1 MTIQFDE
8 PMISDIPAPDME
20 QVTRAFPKLKPIKVP
35 ASGAAQPLPTT
46 GPIVSWHKTGQDNVA
61 PELRE
66 QVQQYRHW
74 LVQQSHAASDA
85 QERAEYELNASRVVQ
100 VHGKEVATF
109 APFRPDLSAL
119 QTFTTPQLVTICTL
133 ILAWTVGVAY
143 FQLAMLTATIAAITV
158 VYAFNLV
165 LNSIMAAKSFQ
176 HSSEEHIDDAIV
188 HALKDADWPSY
199 TILCPL
205 YKEAAVVPQFVKA
218 MQALDYPADKLQ
230 ILFLTEVDD
239 LETRNA
245 IRALALPAHF
255 EIITVPEG
263 KPRTKPRACN
273 YGLIQAT
280 GSYVVIFDAEDVPD
294 TLQLKKTILT
304 FANHGPDVACVQ
316 AKLNFYN
323 ISQNVLTRW
332 FTAEYSLWFDLVLPG
347 LQQVGFSI
355 PLGGTSNHFRTKA
368 LRALGGWDAYNVTE
382 DCDLGLRLTRYQF
395 KTVVLDSTTYEE
407 ANSQVKNWLR
417 QRSRWIKGYMQTYLV
432 HMRNP
437 LRYFQEGRQNDL
449 CSFHVVVA
457 SGVGV
462 LFLNPLM
469 WLLLAIYVAFG
480 PLVTPTYHV
489 LFPAPVLY
497 TGAMCLIFGN
507 FFYIYLYLLACMR
520 RKQYTLMLWAL
531 LIPIY
536 WAMISVAGFI
546 ALYEL
551 LVKPHYWQKTVHG
564 LHLQGKNAVASV
576 TTPSVVQEEETIA
589 QTVMQKT
596 ISNIADV
603 PSVAHT
609 LKALTTLPMP
619 AISVKQQQAR
629 RKAERSRVR
638 DLWFVATLIVA
649 CVTSIAACVYFFQQH
664 QILLYGDAYSH
675 MRIARSVFDSA
686 TPGVAQLG
694 GVWLPLPHLL
704 MLPFIWNN
712 YLWTSGLA
720 GSFVSMGSYIATA
733 AYLYLSVR
741 RLTKNGCISFLGT
754 LLFLFNPNILY
765 LQSTPLS
772 ELVCVWT
779 LTMASYYF
787 LVWTQEDKPHYLIL
801 AAAATFLATLARYDG
816 WALFVMLVVLV
827 GVIGIAKRKKLAE
840 IQGNLII
847 FGVLGGLGIVL
858 WLIWNKL
865 IFGDPLFFQHSVFS
879 SQGFQQQFLQNGT
892 LYAYHNALIALKT
905 YTFDAMET
913 FGPVLF
919 IAAIAAFFLFFVR
932 RRISVDLLAALA
944 FVAPFGLY
952 VLSIYGGQAI
962 VWVPGVVPA
971 NAAVQLFNVRYG
983 SEMVAPAALF
993 LTVLVAR
1000 GYALLHT
1007 RLKLIGQLAFVGI
1020 ILAQTLFVATNGII
1034 SLQDGQFGLSCT
1046 QTHVVNAYLIQ
1057 HYAGGKILEDV
1068 TAGDYN
1074 EPETGIDFKNVIY
1087 DGSNTLWHQALA
1099 NPAGTVDWIIA
1110 VHNDPSDR
1118 VSNHINLTSPTFKA
1132 EFSMVVQEQSGL
1144 TLYHRNGTAP
1154 LPTRPLPANILTD
1167 HRACLIGTSK
1177 GI

>member
-8 PMISDIPAPDME
+8 AFLSDIPSSAIDA
-20 QVTRAFPKLKPIKVP
+20 RAFPETEQ
-35 ASGAAQPLPTT
+35 AQFKSRQLPTT
-46 GPIVSWHKTGQDNVA
+46 GPVLVRHNTERDTLA
-61 PELRE
+61 PELRT
-66 QVQQYRHW
+66 QVQQYRRW
-74 LVQQSHAASDA
+74 LTQQSTIKSDA
-85 QERAEYELNASRVVQ
+85 QERAEYALNASRVVQ
-100 VHGKEVATF
+100 VNGKEVATF
-109 APFRPDLSAL
+109 APFRPELSAL
-119 QTFTTPQLVTICTL
+119 QTFTTPQLVMLCAL
-133 ILAWTVGVAY
+133 ILVWTLGVAY
-143 FQLAMLTATIAAITV
+143 FRLTMLMATIAAITM

-165 LNSIMAAKSFQ
+165 LNSIMAFKSFQ
-176 HSSEEHIDDAIV
+176 HSPEQQIDDAVV
-188 HALKDADWPSY
+188 HALRDTEWPSY

-218 MQALDYPADKLQ
+218 MQALDYPTDKLQ

-239 LETRNA
+239 VETRNA
-245 IRALALPAHF
+245 IRALSLPAHF
-255 EIITVPEG
+255 EIITVPDG

-280 GSYVVIFDAEDVPD
+280 GTYVVIFDAEDMPD
-294 TLQLKKTILT
+294 TLQLKKTVLT
-304 FANHGPDVACVQ
+304 FANNGPEVACVQ

-323 ISQNVLTRW
+323 ISQNLLTRW

-382 DCDLGLRLTRYQF
+382 DCDLGLRLTRYRF
-395 KTVVLDSTTYEE
+395 KTVVLNSTTYEE

-437 LRYFQEGRQNDL
+437 LRYFQEGRQHDL
-449 CSFHVVVA
+449 FSFHAVVA

-469 WLLLAIYVAFG
+469 WLFLAVYIAFG
-480 PLVTPTYHV
+480 PLVTPIYHV

-507 FFYIYLYLLACMR
+507 FFYMYLYLLACMR
-520 RKQYTLMLWAL
+520 RKQYSLMLWTL

-546 ALYEL
+546 ALFEL
-551 LVKPHYWQKTVHG
+551 VVKPHYWQKTVHG
-564 LHLQGKNAVASV
+564 LHLQQKSVAQ
-576 TTPSVVQEEETIA
+576 PAPQQKVVEQEE
-589 QTVMQKT
+589 TVALTTVPTT
-596 ISNIADV
+596 ISNIADI
-603 PSVAHT
+603 PSVAHA
-609 LKALTTLPMP
+609 LKTITTLPMP
-619 AISVKQQQAR
+619 AISVKQQHAR
-629 RKAERSRVR
+629 SEARRSRVR
-638 DLWFVATLIVA
+638 DLWFVATLVTA
-649 CVTSIAACVYFFQQH
+649 CVTSIVACIYFFQKH

-675 MRIARSVFDSA
+675 MRIARSMFDSA

-712 YLWTSGLA
+712 FLWTSGLA
-720 GSFVSMGSYIATA
+720 GSFVSMGSYIASA
-733 AYLYLSVR
+733 AFLYLSAR

-754 LLFLFNPNILY
+754 LLFVFNPNILY

-772 ELVCVWT
+772 ELVCIWT

-787 LVWTQEDKPHYLIL
+787 LLWAQEDKPHYLIM

-816 WALFVMLVVLV
+816 WALFVMLLVLV
-827 GVIGIAKRKKLAE
+827 GTIGVAKRQRLTQ
-840 IQGNLII
+840 IQGNLTI
-847 FGVLGGLGIVL
+847 FSVLGGLGILL

-879 SQGFQQQFLQNGT
+879 SQGFQLQFLHNGT
-892 LYAYHNALIALKT
+892 LYAYHNPLMALKT
-905 YTFDAMET
+905 YTLDAMET

-932 RRISVDLLAALA
+932 RRITPDLLAALA
-944 FVAPFGLY
+944 FVAPFALY
-952 VLSIYGGQAI
+952 VFSIYGGQAI
-962 VWVPGVVPA
+962 VWVPGAVPA
-971 NAAVQLFNVRYG
+971 SAAVQFFNVRYG

-1000 GYALLHT
+1000 GYILLYA
-1007 RLKLIGQLAFVGI
+1007 RLKLIGQLVFVGV

-1057 HYAGGKILEDV
+1057 HYNGGRILEDV

-1087 DGSNTLWHQALA
+1087 DGSNTLWHRALA

-1110 VHNDPSDR
+1110 VRNDPGDR
-1118 VSNHINLTSPTFKA
+1118 VSTHIDLTSPTFQSQ
-1132 EFSMVVQEQSGL
+1132 FSMVVQESSGL
-1144 TLYHRNGTAP
+1144 TLYHRNGRAP

-1167 HRACLIGTSK
+1167 HRACMIGASV
-1177 GI
+1177 GV

>member
-8 PMISDIPAPDME
+8 PMISDIPAPDMG
-20 QVTRAFPKLKPIKVP
+20 QATRAFPKLKPIKVP
-35 ASGAAQPLPTT
+35 ASGAVQPLPTT

-74 LVQQSHAASDA
+74 LAQQSHAASDA
-85 QERAEYELNASRVVQ
+85 QERAEYALNASRVVQ

-119 QTFTTPQLVTICTL
+119 QTFTSPQLVTICAL
-133 ILAWTVGVAY
+133 ILVWTVGVAY

-176 HSSEEHIDDAIV
+176 HSSEEHIDDAVV

-239 LETRNA
+239 VETRNA

-323 ISQNVLTRW
+323 ISQNALTRW

-449 CSFHVVVA
+449 FSFHVVVA

-576 TTPSVVQEEETIA
+576 TTPSVVQEEETVA
-589 QTVMQKT
+589 ETVMQKT
-596 ISNIADV
+596 ISNIADI
-603 PSVAHT
+603 PSVAHA

-649 CVTSIAACVYFFQQH
+649 CVTSIAACVYFFQHH

-720 GSFVSMGSYIATA
+720 GSFVSMGSYVATA

-827 GVIGIAKRKKLAE
+827 GVIGVAKRKKLAE

-919 IAAIAAFFLFFVR
+919 IAAIASFFLFFVR

-1000 GYALLHT
+1000 GYALLHN

-1057 HYAGGKILEDV
+1057 HYNGGKILEDV

-1087 DGSNTLWHQALA
+1087 DGSNTLWRQALA

-1132 EFSMVVQEQSGL
+1132 QFSMVVQEQSGL

-1154 LPTRPLPANILTD
+1154 LPTRPLPVNILTD

>member
-1 MTIQFDE
+1 MTIHFDE
-8 PMISDIPAPDME
+8 SLRGGVPSPEME
-20 QVTRAFPKLKPIKVP
+20 EKAFPGPQLDDG
-35 ASGAAQPLPTT
+35 SNERRTT
-46 GPIVSWHKTGQDNVA
+46 GAVVSWHKAGFEDVA

-66 QVQQYRHW
+66 QVRQYRRW
-74 LVQQSHAASDA
+74 LAQQSTIKGDA
-85 QERAEYELNASRVVQ
+85 QERAEYAVSASRVVQ
-100 VHGKEVATF
+100 VKGKEVATF
-109 APFRPDLSAL
+109 APFRPELSAL
-119 QTFTTPQLVTICTL
+119 QTFTMPQLVMLCGL
-133 ILAWTVGVAY
+133 ILGWTIGVAY
-143 FQLAMLTATIAAITV
+143 FQLAMLTATIAAITM

-165 LNSIMAAKSFQ
+165 LNSVMAFKSFRR
-176 HSSEEHIDDAIV
+176 SPEEQVDNAVV
-188 HALKDADWPSY
+188 HALRNAEWPSY

-218 MQALDYPADKLQ
+218 MQALDYPTDKLQ

-239 LETRNA
+239 VETRDA
-245 IRALALPAHF
+245 IRALSLPPHF
-255 EIITVPEG
+255 QIVTVPDG

-294 TLQLKKTILT
+294 TLQLKKTVLT
-304 FANHGPDVACVQ
+304 FANSGPDVACVQ

-323 ISQNVLTRW
+323 IGQNLLTRW

-355 PLGGTSNHFRTKA
+355 PLGGTSNHFRTQA

-382 DCDLGLRLTRYQF
+382 DCDLGLRLTRYRF
-395 KTVVLDSTTYEE
+395 KTVVLNSTTYEE

-437 LRYFQEGRQNDL
+437 LLYFREGRQQDL
-449 CSFHVVVA
+449 FSFHVVVA

-469 WLLLAIYVAFG
+469 WLLLAVYIAFG
-480 PLVTPTYHV
+480 PLVTPIYHV

-507 FFYIYLYLLACMR
+507 FFYMYLYLLACMR
-520 RKQYTLMLWAL
+520 RKQYTLMPWCL
-531 LIPIY
+531 LIPFY
-536 WAMISVAGFI
+536 WALISVAGFI
-546 ALYEL
+546 ALFEL

-564 LHLQGKNAVASV
+564 LHLQAKGATQAVTLQQDITV
-576 TTPSVVQEEETIA
+576 EPEEEVAAIQHITPTVTGDIA
-589 QTVMQKT
+589 S
-596 ISNIADV
+596 I
-603 PSVAHT
+603 PSVAHA
-609 LKALTTLPMP
+609 LKTISTMPMP
-619 AISVKQQQAR
+619 AISVKQQRAR
-629 RKAERSRVR
+629 SEAQHSKVR
-638 DLWFVATLIVA
+638 DLWFVATLVVA
-649 CVTSIAACVYFFQQH
+649 CVTSIAACMYFFQRH
-664 QILLYGDAYSH
+664 QTLLYGDAYSH

-720 GSFVSMGSYIATA
+720 GSFVSMGSYIASA
-733 AYLYLSVR
+733 AFLYLSAR
-741 RLTKNGCISFLGT
+741 RLTKNGPISFLGT
-754 LLFLFNPNILY
+754 LLFVFNPNILY

-772 ELVCVWT
+772 ELVCIWT

-787 LVWTQEDKPHYLIL
+787 LLWAQEDKPHYLAL
-801 AAAATFLATLARYDG
+801 AAGATFLATLARYDG
-816 WALFVMLVVLV
+816 WALFAMLFLLV
-827 GVIGIAKRKKLAE
+827 GVIGVAKRQRLAQV
-840 IQGNLII
+840 QGNLTL

-879 SQGFQQQFLQNGT
+879 SEGFQQQFLHNGT
-892 LYAYHNALIALKT
+892 LYAYHNPLMALKT
-905 YTFDAMET
+905 YTLDAMET

-919 IAAIAAFFLFFVR
+919 AVAIVAFLLFFVR
-932 RRISVDLLAALA
+932 RRFTSDLLAALA
-944 FVAPFGLY
+944 FVAPFALY
-952 VLSIYGGQAI
+952 VFSLYGGQAI
-962 VWVPGVVPA
+962 VWVPGAVPA
-971 NAAVQLFNVRYG
+971 NAAVQFFNVRYG
-983 SEMVAPAALF
+983 SEAVAPAALF

-1000 GYALLHT
+1000 GYRLLQP
-1007 RLKLIGQLAFVGI
+1007 RLKTLAQLVFVGI
-1020 ILAQTLFVATNGII
+1020 MLAQALFVATNGII

-1046 QTHVVNAYLIQ
+1046 QTHIVNAYLIQ
-1057 HYAGGKILEDV
+1057 HYNGGRILEDV

-1099 NPAGTVDWIIA
+1099 HPASSVDWIIA
-1110 VHNDPSDR
+1110 VRGNAGDR
-1118 VSNHINLTSPTFKA
+1118 VSTSIDMNSLTFKA
-1132 EFSMVVQEQSGL
+1132 EFTMVVQEPSGL
-1144 TLYHRNGTAP
+1144 TLYHRKGTAP

-1167 HRACLIGTSK
+1167 HSACQIGVPV
-1177 GI
+1177 GV

>member
-8 PMISDIPAPDME
+8 ASLSDIPSPTTA
-20 QVTRAFPKLKPIKVP
+20 TRAFPKIKPIKP
-35 ASGAAQPLPTT
+35 AGSVKPLPTT
-46 GPIVSWHKTGQDNVA
+46 GPILSWYKTGVENVA

-66 QVQQYRHW
+66 QVRQYRRW
-74 LVQQSHAASDA
+74 LTQQSTHKSDA
-85 QERAEYELNASRVVQ
+85 QERAAYAIDASRVVQ
-100 VHGKEVATF
+100 VNGKEVATF
-109 APFRPDLSAL
+109 APFRPELSAL
-119 QTFTTPQLVTICTL
+119 QTFTVPQLLTICAL
-133 ILAWTVGVAY
+133 ILAWTIGVAY

-165 LNSIMAAKSFQ
+165 LNSIMAVKSFQ
-176 HSSEEHIDDAIV
+176 HSPEEQIDDAIV
-188 HALKDADWPSY
+188 HALQDADWPSY

-205 YKEAAVVPQFVKA
+205 YKEAAVVPQFVQA

-239 LETRNA
+239 VETRNA

-294 TLQLKKTILT
+294 TLQLKKTVLT

-323 ISQNVLTRW
+323 ISQNLLTRW

-382 DCDLGLRLTRYQF
+382 DCDLGLRLTRYRF
-395 KTVVLDSTTYEE
+395 KTVVLNSTTYEE

-449 CSFHVVVA
+449 FSFHAVVA

-497 TGAMCLIFGN
+497 AGAMCLIFGN
-507 FFYIYLYLLACMR
+507 FFYMYLYLLACMR
-520 RKQYTLMLWAL
+520 RKQYTLMVWVLF
-531 LIPIY
+531 IPLY

-546 ALYEL
+546 ALFEL

-564 LHLQGKNAVASV
+564 LHLQGKHTVQPV
-576 TTPSVVQEEETIA
+576 TLQNVVEQEEETVA
-589 QTVMQKT
+589 QTTVTTTT
-596 ISNIADV
+596 ISNIADI
-603 PSVAHT
+603 PSVAHA

-619 AISVKQQQAR
+619 AISVKQQHAR
-629 RKAERSRVR
+629 SEARRSRVR
-638 DLWFVATLIVA
+638 DLWFVATLVTA
-649 CVTSIAACVYFFQQH
+649 CITSIAACVYFFQKH
-664 QILLYGDAYSH
+664 EILLYGDAYSH
-675 MRIARSVFDSA
+675 MRIARSMFDSA

-720 GSFVSMGSYIATA
+720 GSFVSMGCYIASA
-733 AYLYLSVR
+733 AFLYLSLR
-741 RLTKNGCISFLGT
+741 RLTKNGAISFLGT
-754 LLFLFNPNILY
+754 LLFLLNPNILY

-772 ELVCVWT
+772 ELVCIWT

-787 LVWTQEDKPHYLIL
+787 LLWTQEDKPHFLIM

-816 WALFVMLVVLV
+816 WALFAMLLVLV
-827 GVIGIAKRKKLAE
+827 GVIGVAKRQRLAQ

-847 FGVLGGLGIVL
+847 FGVLGGLGILL

-879 SQGFQQQFLQNGT
+879 SQGFQLQFMHNGT

-932 RRISVDLLAALA
+932 RRVSPDLLAVLA
-944 FVAPFGLY
+944 FVAPFALY
-952 VLSIYGGQAI
+952 VFSIYGGQAI
-962 VWVPGVVPA
+962 VWVPGAVPA
-971 NAAVQLFNVRYG
+971 KAAVQLFNVRYG

-1000 GYALLHT
+1000 GYTLLHA
-1007 RLKLIGQLAFVGI
+1007 RLKLIGQLAFISV

-1110 VHNDPSDR
+1110 VNNDAGDR
-1118 VSNHINLTSPTFKA
+1118 VSANINLKSSTFQSQ
-1132 EFSMVVQEQSGL
+1132 FSMVVQEPSGL

-1154 LPTRPLPANILTD
+1154 LPTRPLPASILTD
-1167 HRACLIGTSK
+1167 HSACLIGTSV
-1177 GI
+1177 GV

>member
-8 PMISDIPAPDME
+8 ALLSESPEIEA
-20 QVTRAFPKLKPIKVP
+20 RAFPGIE
-35 ASGAAQPLPTT
+35 QPQFESKQLPTT
-46 GPIVSWHKTGQDNVA
+46 GPILAQHKTRLDSLA
-61 PELRE
+61 PELRT

-74 LVQQSHAASDA
+74 LAQQSTIKSDA
-85 QERAEYELNASRVVQ
+85 QERAEYALNASRVVQ
-100 VHGKEVATF
+100 VNGKEVATF
-109 APFRPDLSAL
+109 APFRPELSAL
-119 QTFTTPQLVTICTL
+119 QTFTTPQLLILCAL
-133 ILAWTVGVAY
+133 ILAWTLGVAY
-143 FQLAMLTATIAAITV
+143 FQLTMLMATIAAITMI
-158 VYAFNLV
+158 YAFNLV
-165 LNSIMAAKSFQ
+165 LNSIMAFKSFQ
-176 HSSEEHIDDAIV
+176 HSPEQQIDDTVV
-188 HALKDADWPSY
+188 HELRDAEWPSY

-218 MQALDYPADKLQ
+218 MQALDYPTDKLQ

-239 LETRNA
+239 GETRNA
-245 IRALALPAHF
+245 VRALELPAHF
-255 EIITVPEG
+255 EIITVPDG
-263 KPRTKPRACN
+263 KLRTKPRACN

-280 GSYVVIFDAEDVPD
+280 GTYVVIFDAEDVPD
-294 TLQLKKTILT
+294 TLQLKKTVLT
-304 FANHGPDVACVQ
+304 FANNGPEVACVQ

-323 ISQNVLTRW
+323 ISQNLLTRW

-382 DCDLGLRLTRYQF
+382 DCDLGLRLTRYRF
-395 KTVVLDSTTYEE
+395 KTVVLNSTTYEE

-437 LRYFQEGRQNDL
+437 LRYFQEGRQHDL
-449 CSFHVVVA
+449 FSFHAVVA

-469 WLLLAIYVAFG
+469 WLFLAVYIAFG
-480 PLVTPTYHV
+480 PLVTPIYHV

-507 FFYIYLYLLACMR
+507 FFYMYLYLLACMR
-520 RKQYTLMLWAL
+520 RKQYSLMPWTL

-546 ALYEL
+546 ALFEL
-551 LVKPHYWQKTVHG
+551 MVKPHYWQKTVHG
-564 LHLQGKNAVASV
+564 LHLQGKQAV
-576 TTPSVVQEEETIA
+576 PQQKVVEQEE
-589 QTVMQKT
+589 TVAPTTVPTT
-596 ISNIADV
+596 ISDV
-603 PSVAHT
+603 SDIPTVAHA
-609 LKALTTLPMP
+609 LKMITTLPMP
-619 AISVKQQQAR
+619 AISVKQQRAR
-629 RKAERSRVR
+629 SEARRSRVR
-638 DLWFVATLIVA
+638 DLWFVATLVTA
-649 CVTSIAACVYFFQQH
+649 CVTSIVACIYFFQKH

-712 YLWTSGLA
+712 FLWTSGLA
-720 GSFVSMGSYIATA
+720 GSFVSMGSFIASA
-733 AYLYLSVR
+733 AFLYLSVR

-754 LLFLFNPNILY
+754 LLFVFNPNILY

-787 LVWTQEDKPHYLIL
+787 LLWAQEDKPRYLIM

-816 WALFVMLVVLV
+816 WALFIVLLVLIS
-827 GVIGIAKRKKLAE
+827 VIGVAKRQRFAQ
-840 IQGNLII
+840 IQGNVVM
-847 FGVLGGLGIVL
+847 FGVLGGLGILL

-879 SQGFQQQFLQNGT
+879 SQAIQLQLLRSGT
-892 LYAYHNALIALKT
+892 LYAYHKPLLALKT
-905 YTFDAMET
+905 YMLDAT
-913 FGPVLF
+913 DTVGPMLF
-919 IAAIAAFFLFFVR
+919 ITAIAAFFLFFVR
-932 RRISVDLLAALA
+932 RRISPDLLAVLA
-944 FVAPFGLY
+944 FVSPFAFY
-952 VLSIYGGQAI
+952 VISIYSGQAI
-962 VWVPGVVPA
+962 VWIPGAVPA
-971 NAAVQLFNVRYG
+971 KAAVQLYNVRYG

-1000 GYALLHT
+1000 GYTLLSP
-1007 RLKLIGQLAFVGI
+1007 RLKPIGQLVFVGI
-1020 ILAQTLFVATNGII
+1020 MLAQTLFFATNGII

-1046 QTHVVNAYLIQ
+1046 QTHVVNAYLLQ
-1057 HYAGGKILEDV
+1057 HYNGGRILEDV

-1087 DGSNTLWHQALA
+1087 DGSNILWHQALA
-1099 NPAGTVDWIIA
+1099 NPAATVDWIIA
-1110 VHNDPSDR
+1110 VRNDTGDR
-1118 VSNHINLTSPTFKA
+1118 VSTHIDLTSSSFQSQ
-1132 EFSMVVQEQSGL
+1132 FSLVVQESSGL

-1167 HRACLIGTSK
+1167 HKACLIGTSA
-1177 GI
+1177 GV